1 MTPSEIERLETYL
14 RKLFKSDL
22 VKVVPPMRKGLSV
35 ELAVNGETVGTVH
48 KDIDDGETSY
58 AITMTVL
65 EEDLPAVVA
74 AKKPAP
80 KPPAGPFG
88 RR

>member
-1 MTPSEIERLETYL
+1 MTPIEIERLETYL

-35 ELAVNGETVGTVH
+35 ELAVNDETVGTVH
-48 KDIDDGETSY
+48 KDVDDGETSY
-58 AITMTVL
+58 SIHMTVL
-65 EEDLPAVVA
+65 EEDLPAPPKRA
-74 AKKPAP
+74 PSKPQT
-80 KPPAGPFG
+80 GMLG

>member
-1 MTPSEIERLETYL
+1 MTPIEIERLETYL

-35 ELAVNGETVGTVH
+35 ELAVNDETVGTVH
-48 KDIDDGETSY
+48 KDVDDGETSY
-58 AITMTVL
+58 SIHMTVL
-65 EEDLPAVVA
+65 EEDLPATPKRA
-74 AKKPAP
+74 PTKPQT
-80 KPPAGPFG
+80 GMLG

>member
-1 MTPSEIERLETYL
+1 MTPTEIERLETYL

-35 ELAVNGETVGTVH
+35 ELAVNDETVGTVH
-48 KDIDDGETSY
+48 KDVDDGETSY
-58 AITMTVL
+58 SIHMTVL
-65 EEDLPAVVA
+65 EEDLPATPKSA
-74 AKKPAP
+74 PTKPQT
-80 KPPAGPFG
+80 GMLG